1 MQVTRI
7 PQIGEIAPDVAV
19 RDCDAVE
26 RRLSEFT
33 TGGALVLIFYRGH
46 W

>member
-1 MQVTRI
+1 MAAATV
-7 PQIGEIAPDVAV
+7 PKIGEIAPDATV

-26 RRLSEFT
+26 RRLSQLT
-33 TGGALVLIFYRGH
+33 VGGSLVLIFYRGH